1 MNSWFFLHC
10 TPTHITD
17 SMTCPHTTS
26 HISLEI
32 LSVSRHSHNNMVRSA
47 EERFAMERMAT
58 RGFGSKKIAAAL
70 GVPVSTTQRWPQRL
84 RSDGDMSSRNI
95 GRPRGAE
102 AGLCVWCSLHV
113 SSHISRRVICVSR
126 LWVHGCN
133 EERVRAAALINAW
146 ISVDPGCTVASFANV
161 CRRLASSA
169 AAAASMST
177 WRRSTGQRSR

>member
-1 MNSWFFLHC
+1 M
-10 TPTHITD
+10 TD
-17 SMTCPHTTS
+17 SMTYPLTTS
-26 HISLEI
+26 HISLKI
-32 LSVSRHSHNNMVRSA
+32 PSVFKPFHNNMVRST

-70 GVPVSTTQRWPQRL
+70 GVPEATTKRWLRRL
-84 RSDGDMSSRNI
+84 RSDGDMASRNI

-102 AGLCVWCSLHV
+102 AGVCLV
-113 SSHISRRVICVSR
+113 SRVICPTSLELLCVPLVCWSMAVIR
-126 LWVHGCN
+126 SAFVPQRSSTPGFLLTH
-133 EERVRAAALINAW
+133 AAQ
-146 ISVDPGCTVASFANV
+146 SPVFANV